1 LFWNRKKS
9 AAASE
14 ATVLVLGEGGTG
26 TELIARSIQRRTA
39 RGGRNRYLA
48 GGSPADRSH
57 KQGSGENAME
67 RAVVLGSAEQILP
80 EDLPESI
87 LETAAGE
94 ESSASSHH
102 ASVQEAKRKIILTAL
117 ESAGGVKTEE
127 AKLLGVN
134 PTYLSRL
141 IRTLNLRQVATAV

>member
-1 LFWNRKKS
+1 
-9 AAASE
+9 
-14 ATVLVLGEGGTG
+14 
-26 TELIARSIQRRTA
+26 
-39 RGGRNRYLA
+39 
-48 GGSPADRSH
+48 
-57 KQGSGENAME
+57 M
-67 RAVVLGSAEQILP
+67 VLGSAEQILP